1 MLRIALFVA
10 AVVGVAA
17 PARGA
22 DLEALLLDRAKG
34 LVKHCKDNDYK
45 TVGVLKFLAAK
56 DGANFSDN
64 LGTINTLLARRLE
77 LALILANDP
86 RNPIGIIDDASA
98 VAAKTP
104 GANHRTPQG
113 RTVLLDRARYKLA
126 WGDPRVSVR
135 PDAFLT
141 GLVDVS
147 KDLKTVTISFV
158 YFDRKANKLLPV
170 PGVPDAVVSNRAASL
185 VEMGESFTLRGAFD
199 DGKVEA
205 GAKEKAKD
213 EAPKDK
219 AKDDV
224 AKKEPPKEKDKN
236 EPPADLPKDKD
247 QPALQQAADVRD
259 QKVAR
264 HPAEDPE
271 APIKLTVLYNGKPV
285 KIEVRD
291 GKAFVPEPAPGQR
304 VEFVITKDAK
314 APRYGVVLK
323 VNGESTLD
331 KQRVPDGKCRMWIMT
346 DPGETVTIRGYQ
358 IGTDR
363 VETFRVLSVAESK
376 AREVNYGPDV
386 GTITMSVF
394 PEGKA
399 PAPDLSE
406 DAAEKSAVA
415 KAELPAAPSQSF
427 DALKAKLL
435 EDANRG
441 LIAEGAQVEG
451 KVQVVKFS
459 PSATPVMT
467 LTVIYYKAK

>member
-1 MLRIALFVA
+1 MIRFALLLATVI
-10 AVVGVAA
+10 GVTA

-22 DLEALLLDRAKG
+22 DLEATLLDRAKG
-34 LVKHCKDNDYK
+34 LIKHCKDNDHK
-45 TVGVLKFLAAK
+45 TVGVLKFLATK
-56 DGANFSDN
+56 DGGNFSDN
-64 LGTINTLLARRLE
+64 LGTVNTLFARRLE

-104 GANHRTPQG
+104 GASHVTPQG
-113 RTVLLDRARYKLA
+113 RSILLDRATYKLA
-126 WGDPRVSVR
+126 WGDPRVRVR

-141 GLVDVS
+141 GLVNVS
-147 KDLKTVTISFV
+147 KDLRTVTVSFV
-158 YFDRKANKLLPV
+158 YFDRKSNKLLSV
-170 PGVPDAVVSNRAASL
+170 PGVKDAVVSNRAASL
-185 VEMGESFTLRGAFD
+185 VEMGESFAVRGAFD

-213 EAPKDK
+213 DAPKDK
-219 AKDDV
+219 DKKD
-224 AKKEPPKEKDKN
+224 PPKEKN

-259 QKVAR
+259 QKAAR
-264 HPAEDPE
+264 HPAEDPD

-331 KQRVPDGKCRMWIMT
+331 KQRAPDGKCRMWIMT

-358 IGTDR
+358 IGLDR

-435 EDANRG
+435 DDANRG

-451 KVQVVKFS
+451 KVQVVKFT